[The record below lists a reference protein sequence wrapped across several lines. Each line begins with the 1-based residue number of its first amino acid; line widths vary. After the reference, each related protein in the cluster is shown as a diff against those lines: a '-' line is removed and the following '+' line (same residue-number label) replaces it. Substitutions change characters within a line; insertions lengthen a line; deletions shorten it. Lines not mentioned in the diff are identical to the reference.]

1 MAPGPLLE
9 PMKMRPP
16 CTPQHRHVRT
26 RPQGG
31 ASEGSKLAP
40 LLVLARNRTPK
51 NIQRP
56 KKKKQKQQRHRVTP
70 LLAQRITLPGNSYF
84 WRTGGYREHL
94 GFFRFLVLLSEPAPS
109 AAPLCLLCV
118 LCLQPIRLPVQPVKV
133 RQW

>member
-1 MAPGPLLE
+1 
-9 PMKMRPP
+9 MKMRPD

-84 WRTGGYREHL
+84 WRTGGGSRWNRREPGL
-94 GFFRFLVLLSEPAPS
+94 EP
-109 AAPLCLLCV
+109 
-118 LCLQPIRLPVQPVKV
+118 QPTPIQTNGV
-133 RQW
+133 